1 MWKPVTHK
9 PKRGPLETQIKKTLK
24 RKRITHKN
32 KTRVGVKTVES
43 RTTTKE
49 SPELLF
55 HQFSKLATELQ
66 LEVWRYAAQSW
77 LASMLSKEDGVYT
90 RKDALRRT
98 APHDIGILPHN
109 KSSLFA
115 TCSVTRSVVFQ
126 TLRMYDE
133 DTEEWA
139 HADAKWFEKGKWKHR
154 RLWTVDAK
162 DLKSKKSGLEIV
174 DFGPLR
180 RSGRNTKKRVNYT
193 GMDHDIEGKEQRS
206 KKKWNAIEI
215 GG

>member
-1 MWKPVTHK
+1 MWKLVTRK
-9 PKRGPLETQIKKTLK
+9 PRRGPLETQIKKTLK
-24 RKRITHKN
+24 RKRKLRKI
-32 KTRVGVKTVES
+32 KTKLGVKTVES
-43 RTTTKE
+43 RTTTKK
-49 SPELLF
+49 SPEPSF

-66 LEVWRYAAQSW
+66 LEVWRYAAQYW
-77 LASMLSKEDGVYT
+77 LSSMLTREDGVYT
-90 RKDALRRT
+90 RKNHLRRT

-115 TCSVTRSVVFQ
+115 TCSITRSVVFE

-154 RLWTVDAK
+154 RVWTVDEK

-174 DFGPLR
+174 DFDPLR

-193 GMDHDIEGKEQRS
+193 GMDHDIERKDKRS
-206 KKKWNAIEI
+206 KKKKRNAM
-215 GG
+215 